1 MQAADH
7 VAAMPTTE
15 DNSPPYNDADY
26 YGFVLTGLF
35 GVIEDAEASECDPEG
50 IALLVQ
56 ARDLF
61 WAEFQRRHPG
71 AWDQKL
77 PVG

>member
-1 MQAADH
+1 
-7 VAAMPTTE
+7 MPTVE
-15 DNSPPYNDADY
+15 DNSPPNNDADY

-35 GVIEDAEASECDPEG
+35 GVIDDAEASDCPPEG
-50 IALLVQ
+50 IALLCQ

-61 WAEFQRRHPG
+61 WADFQRRHPG
-71 AWDQKL
+71 AWDQKP